1 MTTPSQQGGPAPS
14 PVGATGDR
22 PPRSALVLLALITG
36 AIVANINLS
45 IANVALPTI
54 GADLGATQDQLTS
67 IADAFALGLASTVLY
82 LGSIGD
88 RYGRKLLFVLGAIL
102 TIPTAMLAAWAPSPE
117 ILILARFL
125 SGVAAALLFPTTL
138 SLISALYRG
147 KAKVSAIALWSGLGA
162 GVAAIAPV
170 LGGWM
175 LQSFWWGS
183 VFLITLPLVVVALV
197 VGLIVLP
204 WHAHEE
210 VFPVDHIGGV
220 LSVIGVGGLV
230 IVIERADKGIT
241 TETLICLAAALV
253 ALAAFLWRQTKA
265 PRPLVDLP
273 LARAR
278 TFWVAFVAGAVT
290 FGSLIGVMFVG
301 QQFTQNVLGYDPLK
315 AAAVVVPAAICMALF
330 GQLAG
335 RLVTR
340 LGSRFSFTI
349 GLVIVAAAFLL
360 ILLTWSSGASIGWVL
375 AGYALIGSGVGLCVT
390 PASRSLMSS
399 VPPVRGGMGSAF
411 LDLTRDFGGAIMQAV
426 MGALLAGA
434 YTAATAA
441 SLAALPADQAS
452 KVSDETA
459 DALTSSFQSAEQV
472 AQQYPSYADQ
482 ITAAAADAFTTGKSA
497 AVLVA
502 LVMTLVGLALVVF
515 VYPRKQQEEA
525 YYASVQGSPPSEAA
539 PEAAESGV
547 R

>member
-1 MTTPSQQGGPAPS
+1 MAIPVADPSA
-14 PVGATGDR
+14 AAEADR
-22 PPRSALVLLALITG
+22 PPRSSFVLLALVVG

-54 GADLGATQDQLTS
+54 GAELGATQDQLTS
-67 IADAFALGLASTVLY
+67 IANAFALGLASTVLY

-102 TIPTAMLAAWAPSPE
+102 TIPTAMVAAWAPTPE
-117 ILILARFL
+117 VLILARFF

-147 KAKVSAIALWSGLGA
+147 KAKVSAIALWSGLGG
-162 GVAAIAPV
+162 GVAALAPV
-170 LGGWM
+170 LGGW
-175 LQSFWWGS
+175 LLESFWWGS
-183 VFLITLPLVVVALV
+183 VFLITLPLVAVALV

-204 WHAHEE
+204 WHASEE

-220 LSVIGVGGLV
+220 LSVLGVGGLV
-230 IVIERADKGIT
+230 IVIERVDKGLT
-241 TETLICLAAALV
+241 VTWLISLAVAVV
-253 ALAAFLWRQTKA
+253 ALAAFIWRQTRA

-278 TFWVAFVAGAVT
+278 TFWVAFVAGAIT

-301 QQFTQNVLGYDPLK
+301 QQFTQNVLGYDPLT
-315 AAAVVVPAAICMALF
+315 AAAVVVPSAVCMALF
-330 GQLAG
+330 GQVAG
-335 RLVTR
+335 RLVTSR
-340 LGSRFSFTI
+340 GSRFTFAI
-349 GLVIVAAAFLL
+349 GLTIVALAFTM
-360 ILLTWSSGASIGWVL
+360 ILLTWQAGASMAWVL
-375 AGYALIGSGVGLCVT
+375 ASYALIGTGVGLCVT

-411 LDLTRDFGGAIMQAV
+411 LDLTRDFGGAIMQAT

-434 YTAATAA
+434 YSARIAAD
-441 SLAALPADQAS
+441 LAALPSDEAA

-459 DALTSSFQSAEQV
+459 DALSSSFQSAAQV
-472 AQQYPSYADQ
+472 AQQYPDYAAQ
-482 ITAAAADAFTTGKSA
+482 ITSAAAEAFTAGKSA
-497 AVLVA
+497 AVVVA
-502 LVMTLVGLALVVF
+502 LAMSLIGLALVLF

-525 YYASVQGSPPSEAA
+525 YYVSVG
-539 PEAAESGV
+539 AEKP
-547 R
+547 

>member
-1 MTTPSQQGGPAPS
+1 MASSSAPASAPEPAVEAS
-14 PVGATGDR
+14 SA
-22 PPRSALVLLALITG
+22 PPRSGLVLLALVTG

-54 GADLGATQDQLTS
+54 GADLGATQDQLTQ
-67 IADAFALGLASTVLY
+67 IADAFALGLAATVLY

-88 RYGRKLLFVLGAIL
+88 RYGRKLLFVLGAL
-102 TIPTAMLAAWAPSPE
+102 FTIPTAMLAAWAPTPDV
-117 ILILARFL
+117 LIIARLL

-147 KAKVSAIALWSGLGA
+147 KARVSAIALWSGLGA
-162 GVAAIAPV
+162 GVAALAPV

-183 VFLITLPLVVVALV
+183 VFLITLPLVVLALI
-197 VGLIVLP
+197 VGLWVLP
-204 WHAHEE
+204 WHASEE

-230 IVIERADKGIT
+230 IMIQKVDNGIT
-241 TETLICLAAALV
+241 ASWVASVLIALLAI
-253 ALAAFLWRQTKA
+253 AAFIWRQTKA

-273 LARAR
+273 LAKAR

-315 AAAVVVPAAICMALF
+315 AAAVVVPAAVFMALM
-330 GQLAG
+330 GQVAG
-335 RLVTR
+335 RLVTKR
-340 LGSRFSFTI
+340 GSRFSFVI
-349 GLVIVAAAFLL
+349 GLVIVAVAFLT
-360 ILLTWSSGASIGWVL
+360 ILATWRGDTSVAWVL
-375 AGYALIGSGVGLCVT
+375 IAYSLIGAGVGLCVT

-434 YTAATAA
+434 YAYSIAGD
-441 SLAALPADQAS
+441 LAGSPNAS
-452 KVSDETA
+452 KVSQETA
-459 DALTSSFQSAEQV
+459 DALSSSFQSAKQV
-472 AQQYPSYADQ
+472 AQQYPQYATQ
-482 ITAAAADAFTTGKSA
+482 ITDAASSAFTSGMNA

-502 LVMTLVGLALVVF
+502 LLMTLIGLALVLF
-515 VYPRKQQEEA
+515 VYPRKQAEEA
-525 YYASVQGSPPSEAA
+525 YYAKVASE
-539 PEAAESGV
+539 S
-547 R
+547 